1 MLPDD
6 ARERDD
12 RLLMDSVHVTS
23 DFTLI
28 GQLCYEPGTGTLGG
42 AGIRLYQGVD
52 PNNQACQFLCVQD
65 ADTLEEAW
73 FRIDGVK
80 LVPVSLRGLEEL
92 PHDPR

>member
-1 MLPDD
+1 MG
-6 ARERDD
+6 
-12 RLLMDSVHVTS
+12 RLMEEVHVKS

-28 GQLCYEPGTGTLGG
+28 GQLAYEVSANEALSG

-52 PNNQACQFLCVQD
+52 PNNKACQFLCVQD

-73 FRIDGVK
+73 FRIEGVK
-80 LVPVSLRGLEEL
+80 MVPVSLRGLEKL

>member
-1 MLPDD
+1 M
-6 ARERDD
+6 EEIY
-12 RLLMDSVHVTS
+12 VTS

-28 GQLCYEPGTGTLGG
+28 GQLAYEVTEDDALGG

-52 PNNQACQFLCVQD
+52 PNNKTCQFLCVQD

-80 LVPVSLRGLEEL
+80 FVPVSLRGLEKL
-92 PHDPR
+92 AHDPR